1 MLKKN
6 SISSSFVNLN
16 TIDEFKIFCLVREVG
31 VVLIREVDVV
41 LIREVDVVLIR
52 EVDVVLIREV
62 GVVLIGPNLFY
73 GPCTF
78 IIQVGFSLS

>member
-6 SISSSFVNLN
+6 LICSSFVNLN
-16 TIDEFKIFCLVREVG
+16 TIDEFKIFSLVREVG
-31 VVLIREVDVV
+31 VVQIGEVG
-41 LIREVDVVLIR
+41 
-52 EVDVVLIREV
+52 VVLIREV

-78 IIQVGFSLS
+78 IIQVGLSLS